1 MISRLGYDTTS
12 PAWFEKYLMENYKQL
27 LDHVFNGGMQ
37 EFLGMV
43 IDALVDEIFGTVREF
58 TLLTV
63 TADKRQ
69 ELWENR
75 WAIYN
80 KYVNGRF
87 NITSKNLDSFLSKQM
102 TRYKMIIHNA
112 VQMRKYDDELYDI

>member
-1 MISRLGYDTTS
+1 MISRLGYDTTK
-12 PAWFEKYLMENYKQL
+12 PAWFEKYLMDNYKQL
-27 LDHVFNGGMQ
+27 LSYVFNGGMQ

-80 KYVNGRF
+80 KYANGHF

-102 TRYKMIIHNA
+102 NRYKMIIHNA